1 VTPLLVYP
9 LCVAMSASAMRAQVE
24 QAIRSLLA
32 EGPGAM
38 MGSTLLS
45 VDAAELGDRA
55 MVDSLLPLSYR
66 SHAKGPFL
74 MLSETPSNN
83 AVNFVTGAGGFLQQV
98 LFGYTGLRFGERG
111 IEPAFPPV
119 LPSSVT
125 RLELRGIWLRG
136 RRYDLVVDSGGRRL
150 VPWPEGGDR

>member
-1 VTPLLVYP
+1 
-9 LCVAMSASAMRAQVE
+9 
-24 QAIRSLLA
+24 
-32 EGPGAM
+32 M